1 MRSRTSDLRI
11 PSSDALPLSHRD
23 SGEQVSWLLG
33 SAMSIASCFVHR
45 TRKMVSFKLGKEIEK
60 DVFRL
65 VTSVEQR
72 KISSSISL
80 PSLKLIIF
88 LVLFTKY
95 DGNCCQ
101 SVWNGSLSLMLFN
114 CKYHFQSTF
123 SNLRNQLRV
132 HSFFGVFFYKSKN
145 ERILRSMSYYSLL
158 HFISVPKHTV
168 WNNIYSWATLNQSVI
183 WKINA

>member
-1 MRSRTSDLRI
+1 MFFRLVTSVRQRKKFCGVSIRNRTSDLRI

-23 SGEQVSWLLG
+23 SGEQVSLLLG

-45 TRKMVSFKLGKEIEK
+45 TRNMVSFKLGKEIEK

-65 VTSVEQR
+65 VMSVEQR

-80 PSLKLIIF
+80 LSLKIIIF

-123 SNLRNQLRV
+123 SNLRNQLLV

-145 ERILRSMSYYSLL
+145 ERILRSMSYHSLL

-168 WNNIYSWATLNQSVI
+168 
-183 WKINA
+183 